1 MRPNDVLAVSAELQ
15 KEGTFRADK
24 GRKSST
30 TSAGSVDS
38 ITRMNTKMNSKND
51 ENPLSTGSSVH
62 RKTITDMKNHFA
74 KTKGKKLLVQYL
86 IYYTYLIFF
95 YLLQLPPFK
104 LLGEGEFVDLEKTFR
119 KQFNDLDV
127 DTLEVKYKTWLT

>member
-1 MRPNDVLAVSAELQ
+1 MSLHSQHFHFFTSLLLGLGPRRSSVRPNDVLAVSAELQ

-51 ENPLSTGSSVH
+51 ENTLSTGSSVH
-62 RKTITDMKNHFA
+62 RKTITDMKNNFA
-74 KTKGKKLLVQYL
+74 KTKGRKL
-86 IYYTYLIFF
+86 TA
-95 YLLQLPPFK
+95 
-104 LLGEGEFVDLEKTFR
+104 
-119 KQFNDLDV
+119 
-127 DTLEVKYKTWLT
+127 